1 MLHKNFKSI
10 ETGFK
15 HFETELLGAD
25 TSFAGTYIN
34 IFIFNKIKIE

>member
-1 MLHKNFKSI
+1 MLHKIFKSI

-25 TSFAGTYIN
+25 TSFAGTLHQQIH
-34 IFIFNKIKIE
+34 FQ